1 MVRARD
7 VAPKVICARV
17 AGETPSDPAPSAPS
31 RAPISLDQ
39 ATRQLARAGL
49 DPELLRRLSARG
61 LATAADVLYRP
72 TADLVEVLDLP
83 WEAVEALVAAV
94 ASHVAPLPET
104 ALALCARAAA
114 ARPRVRTALPPLD
127 AALGGGL
134 PPGSVTEVVGPAGAG
149 KTQLCLAACA
159 AACAGSLS
167 AGGTALYID
176 SEHKFSGERLA
187 QLAAAR
193 FPGAFGAPAAAAAL
207 LERVLVR
214 RVGSSEELTELLE
227 NLQSAVIDF
236 RVELIVLDSI
246 TAAAR
251 GAGGGAANGG
261 AAAGER
267 QRALGRQ
274 ASRLKFLAES
284 FSIPVL
290 VVNQVAATF
299 GGGGG
304 GGGFA
309 SGGDGATAAL
319 GAAWAHAVNT
329 RLVMAAARAPDRRPL
344 RTLTVAKSPS
354 APETSLAY
362 EVTAAGPVWLE
373 GVAVPAP
380 AAGAV
385 VGAGIGT
392 FVQYESGGGGG
403 G

>member
-1 MVRARD
+1 M
-7 VAPKVICARV
+7 ICARV
-17 AGETPSDPAPSAPS
+17 AGETPSDPAPSTPS
-31 RAPISLDQ
+31 RSLPQ
-39 ATRQLARAGL
+39 ATRLLARAGL

-61 LATAADVLYRP
+61 FATAADVLYRP

-83 WEAVEALVAAV
+83 WAAVEALVAAV
-94 ASHVAPLPET
+94 AAHVAPPPET
-104 ALALCARAAA
+104 ALALCARAAV

-149 KTQLCLAACA
+149 KTQLCLAVCA
-159 AACAGSLS
+159 AACAGSL
-167 AGGTALYID
+167 ATGGTALYLD
-176 SEHKFSGERLA
+176 SEQKFSGERLA

-193 FPGAFGAPAAAAAL
+193 FPGAFGTHAAVAAL

-227 NLQSAVIDF
+227 NLQSAIIDF

-246 TAAAR
+246 TTAAR
-251 GAGGGAANGG
+251 GAGAGVS
-261 AAAGER
+261 AGER

-284 FSIPVL
+284 FSMPVL
-290 VVNQVAATF
+290 VVNQVAARNF

-304 GGGFA
+304 GGGFV
-309 SGGDGATAAL
+309 SGGDGDGVTAAL

-329 RLVMAAARAPDRRPL
+329 RLVMAAARAPDGRPL

-385 VGAGIGT
+385 VDAGIGT
-392 FVQYESGGGGG
+392 LVQYEGGGG
-403 G
+403 